1 LPEKVT
7 HSKGVFIIFANMN
20 RVVIKLLLGLAVL
33 LVLGWYFS
41 NISLYFVFSLVIAA
55 VLRPMTNRI
64 NGLYLIGQ
72 PIPRAVAIFLSFSVV
87 IALVVFLVLLFIPLF
102 RSQFELL
109 NELDVTYL
117 YEQIQ
122 KPAAFIEDILIRYS
136 LVVNEPGFLLA
147 QIRENLLTSLG
158 GLDIQGFVNRFISA
172 TSTLLISV
180 LAISF
185 ITFFL
190 LLENGLL
197 RRNFIGFVP
206 NAYFELAVSTFH
218 KVERLLSNYLI
229 GLLVQMTSIFS
240 IASLGLLLMDIE
252 YAMSIAVFA
261 AVANLIPYAGP
272 ILGASFGILV
282 GLSTGTFGEAS
293 EVYLFLAKILGVFA
307 VVQLCDNILLQ
318 PMIFSKSVKAHPLE
332 IFVVIFAGAK
342 VAGVL
347 GMIFAIPVY
356 TIFRVSFKEFYK
368 GYKDYRIF
376 KIDKI

>member
-1 LPEKVT
+1 
-7 HSKGVFIIFANMN
+7 MN
-20 RVVIKLLLGLAVL
+20 RVVIKVLLGLFIIV
-33 LVLGWYFS
+33 VLGWYFS
-41 NISLYFVFSLVIAA
+41 NISLYLVFSMVIAA
-55 VLRPMTNRI
+55 ILRPMTNRI
-64 NGLYLIGQ
+64 NSLYLLGQ
-72 PIPRAVAIFLSFSVV
+72 PVPRSVAILISFAAVV
-87 IALVVFLVLLFIPLF
+87 GLVVFLVLLFIPLF
-102 RSQFELL
+102 RTQFELL
-109 NELDVTYL
+109 NELDITYL

-122 KPAAFIEDILIRYS
+122 KPTAFIEGILIKYS
-136 LVVNEPGFLLA
+136 LVNNEPGFLLA
-147 QIRENLLTSLG
+147 VIRENLLSSLG
-158 GLDIQGFVNRFISA
+158 GIDIQGFLNRFISA
-172 TSTLLISV
+172 TSTLLVSI

-197 RRNFIGFVP
+197 RRNFIDFVP

-240 IASLGLLLMDIE
+240 IASIGLLIMDVQ
-252 YAMSIAVFA
+252 YAMSIAIFA
-261 AVANLIPYAGP
+261 SVANLIPYAGP
-272 ILGASFGILV
+272 VLGASFGILV
-282 GLSTGTFGEAS
+282 GLSTGNFSEATD
-293 EVYLFLAKILGVFA
+293 VYFFLAKILSVFA
-307 VVQLCDNILLQ
+307 VVQLCDNIFLQ

-368 GYKDYRIF
+368 GYRDYRIF
-376 KIDKI
+376 KIDKF

>member
-1 LPEKVT
+1 
-7 HSKGVFIIFANMN
+7 MN

-87 IALVVFLVLLFIPLF
+87 IALVIFLVLLFIPLF

-122 KPAAFIEDILIRYS
+122 KPAAFVEDILIRYS

-147 QIRENLLTSLG
+147 QIRENLLSSVG

-172 TSTLLISV
+172 TSSLLISV

-206 NAYFELAVSTFH
+206 NAYFELSVSTFH

-282 GLSTGTFGEAS
+282 GLSTGTFGEAA
-293 EVYLFLAKILGVFA
+293 EVYLFLAKILGVFG
-307 VVQLCDNILLQ
+307 VVQLCDNIILQ